1 MGSFHLKISSYD
13 AIEKRVLL
21 LKVMKASLQYKYY
34 YDVEGRASLSQKNL
48 SSEEKA
54 LFEERFL
61 ECSFEAELMVK
72 GCLICLR
79 KDSQCSQEIFDTL
92 FAYYKEK
99 SVEFQEITLVDDS
112 ILWEWFHNDK
122 RTENITRKTLEAYL
136 EHFRVSKES
145 L

>member
-1 MGSFHLKISSYD
+1 MF
-13 AIEKRVLL
+13 EKRFTVFTR
-21 LKVMKASLQYKYY
+21 
-34 YDVEGRASLSQKNL
+34 D
-48 SSEEKA
+48 
-54 LFEERFL
+54 
-61 ECSFEAELMVK
+61 
-72 GCLICLR
+72 
-79 KDSQCSQEIFDTL
+79 FDTL
-92 FAYYKEK
+92 LAYYEEK